1 MAAVARR
8 RRAFALAAAALLVV
22 SLGALPGRAQAD
34 EISDKKAQAAQLAA
48 KIEKLGDTIEQYA
61 EQANAAQIEL
71 DDLSQQVADS
81 EAKVAAAQAE
91 RDQHREEIRS
101 YAIKAYV
108 SGGSTPTAQSTAT
121 NASDSDVGQSYLSA
135 AAGNRQQL
143 VDQLRATEHD
153 LQTQITELNAAKS
166 QAEAKTNDL
175 NSKKT
180 AAQSASDELE
190 RLKSQTD
197 AEITR
202 LVQAEQAR
210 KAAEEE
216 ARAQA
221 RAAAQQAQQAATR
234 ARSGGGS
241 TSSGGSVDPGPAP
254 ASNHDVNA
262 VISAA
267 KAQLGK
273 PYQWGAAGPNS
284 FDCSGLTMWAWR
296 AGGVSLPH
304 YTGAQYGATRHVSIS
319 DLQPGDLVFYNG
331 MNHVALYIGG
341 GQIIHAPHSG
351 DVVKISSLYYWDTSM
366 VASRP

>member
-22 SLGALPGRAQAD
+22 SLGSLPGRAQAD
-34 EISDKKAQAAQLAA
+34 EISDKKAQAAQIAA
-48 KIEKLGDTIEQYA
+48 KIEKLGNTIEQYA
-61 EQANAAQIEL
+61 EEANAAQIEL
-71 DDLSQQVADS
+71 DDLTQQVADS
-81 EAKVAAAQAE
+81 QAKVAAAQAE
-91 RDQHREEIRS
+91 RDQHRSEIRS

-108 SGGSTPTAQSTAT
+108 SGGNGPSATSTAT
-121 NASDSDVGQSYLSA
+121 NASDSDVGQSYLTA

-153 LQTQITELNAAKS
+153 LQTQISQLNEAKS

-175 NSKKT
+175 NSKK
-180 AAQSASDELE
+180 ASAQSASDELQ

-202 LVQAEQAR
+202 LVAAEQAR

-221 RAAAQQAQQAATR
+221 RAAARQAQQAS
-234 ARSGGGS
+234 ARTPRSSGGGS
-241 TSSGGSVDPGPAP
+241 SDPGPAP
-254 ASNHDVNA
+254 SSNHDVNA
-262 VISAA
+262 VINAA

-273 PYQWGAAGPNS
+273 PYSWGAAGPDS

>member
-8 RRAFALAAAALLVV
+8 RRVFALAAAALLVV
-22 SLGALPGRAQAD
+22 SLGSLPGPAQAD
-34 EISDKKAQAAQLAA
+34 EISDKKAQAAQIAA
-48 KIEKLGDTIEQYA
+48 KIARLGDTIEQYA

-71 DDLSQQVADS
+71 DELTAQVAAS
-81 EAKVAAAQAE
+81 EAKVQAAQAE
-91 RDQHREEIRS
+91 RDQHRSEIRS
-101 YAIKAYV
+101 YAVKAYV
-108 SGGSTPTAQSTAT
+108 SGGSSPSATSTSPAAT
-121 NASDSDVGQSYLSA
+121 DGDVGQSYLTA

-153 LQTQITELNAAKS
+153 LQTQITQLNAAKG

-175 NSKKT
+175 NGKRAS
-180 AAQSASDELE
+180 AQSASDELQ
-190 RLKSQTD
+190 RLKNQTD
-197 AEITR
+197 SEIAR
-202 LVQAEQAR
+202 LVAAEQAR

-221 RAAAQQAQQAATR
+221 RAAARQAQQATTR
-234 ARSGGGS
+234 SRGGS
-241 TSSGGSVDPGPAP
+241 SSGSGGSVDPGPAP

-262 VISAA
+262 VIAEA
-267 KAQLGK
+267 KRQLGK
-273 PYQWGAAGPNS
+273 PYVWGAAGPNS
-284 FDCSGLTMWAWR
+284 FDCSGLTQWAWR

-304 YTGAQYGATRHVSIS
+304 YTGSQYASTRHVSLN
-319 DLQPGDLVFYNG
+319 DLQPGDLVYYNG